1 MQLSALQIVLLVL
14 VAAEINVDRRGLSLT
29 HARPVI
35 VGFLCGLILGD
46 MNSGL
51 YIGGTFT
58 LMSLGVAALGG
69 SSVPDYGV
77 ATIIACAFAK
87 TTGQGP
93 EVGMTI
99 GLPVGMLGV
108 QMDVLYKICNS
119 FIAQKSQKYAN
130 EKQFGKMYAILYLC
144 PVMVAVF
151 MAFPTAVALTAG
163 APLVQAI
170 LDVLPSWV
178 TGGLSVAGKLLPGL
192 GIAMLLHYMPAKKY
206 FNYIL
211 IGFVLSAYMGVPILG
226 IAFLGVALAYKFY
239 MDEEAKENVGFAG
252 GLEGAIRWSLMA
264 VTTFNYDTQ
273 LAPAVVFGI
282 GPLLRKIYK
291 DDDEYVEALNNHYKY
306 FNTMPWLANIV
317 LGATLAL
324 EDKEGISSMDAVQ
337 NIKVSLMGPLAGIGD
352 TLFWTLLPTIMGS
365 IAGYMALEGNPIG
378 VILWLIVNLIFIC
391 IRTQL
396 MWIGYREGTKLITK
410 VGSKLARITD
420 AASVLG
426 LTVVGALSA
435 TVVTA
440 KTPLAFQMGE
450 VNLAVADL
458 LDKIMPSMISV
469 ATVLVLYKL
478 LGKKG
483 MKITTLILIV
493 IIFSMICSALG
504 ILA

>member
-163 APLVQAI
+163 
-170 LDVLPSWV
+170 
-178 TGGLSVAGKLLPGL
+178 GLSVAGKLLPGL

-252 GLEGAIRWSLMA
+252 GLE
-264 VTTFNYDTQ
+264 
-273 LAPAVVFGI
+273 
-282 GPLLRKIYK
+282 
-291 DDDEYVEALNNHYKY
+291 DE
-306 FNTMPWLANIV
+306 
-317 LGATLAL
+317 
-324 EDKEGISSMDAVQ
+324 
-337 NIKVSLMGPLAGIGD
+337 
-352 TLFWTLLPTIMGS
+352 
-365 IAGYMALEGNPIG
+365 
-378 VILWLIVNLIFIC
+378 
-391 IRTQL
+391 
-396 MWIGYREGTKLITK
+396 
-410 VGSKLARITD
+410 
-420 AASVLG
+420 
-426 LTVVGALSA
+426 
-435 TVVTA
+435 
-440 KTPLAFQMGE
+440 
-450 VNLAVADL
+450 
-458 LDKIMPSMISV
+458 
-469 ATVLVLYKL
+469 
-478 LGKKG
+478 
-483 MKITTLILIV
+483 
-493 IIFSMICSALG
+493 
-504 ILA
+504 

>member
-239 MDEEAKENVGFAG
+239 MDEEAKENVGF
-252 GLEGAIRWSLMA
+252 
-264 VTTFNYDTQ
+264 
-273 LAPAVVFGI
+273 
-282 GPLLRKIYK
+282 
-291 DDDEYVEALNNHYKY
+291 
-306 FNTMPWLANIV
+306 
-317 LGATLAL
+317 
-324 EDKEGISSMDAVQ
+324 
-337 NIKVSLMGPLAGIGD
+337 
-352 TLFWTLLPTIMGS
+352 GS
-365 IAGYMALEGNPIG
+365 
-378 VILWLIVNLIFIC
+378 V
-391 IRTQL
+391 
-396 MWIGYREGTKLITK
+396 K
-410 VGSKLARITD
+410 
-420 AASVLG
+420 
-426 LTVVGALSA
+426 
-435 TVVTA
+435 
-440 KTPLAFQMGE
+440 
-450 VNLAVADL
+450 
-458 LDKIMPSMISV
+458 
-469 ATVLVLYKL
+469 
-478 LGKKG
+478 
-483 MKITTLILIV
+483 
-493 IIFSMICSALG
+493 
-504 ILA
+504 

>member
-99 GLPVGMLGV
+99 GLPVGML
-108 QMDVLYKICNS
+108 
-119 FIAQKSQKYAN
+119 
-130 EKQFGKMYAILYLC
+130 
-144 PVMVAVF
+144 
-151 MAFPTAVALTAG
+151 
-163 APLVQAI
+163 
-170 LDVLPSWV
+170 DVLPSWV

-252 GLEGAIRWSLMA
+252 GLE
-264 VTTFNYDTQ
+264 
-273 LAPAVVFGI
+273 
-282 GPLLRKIYK
+282 
-291 DDDEYVEALNNHYKY
+291 DE
-306 FNTMPWLANIV
+306 
-317 LGATLAL
+317 
-324 EDKEGISSMDAVQ
+324 
-337 NIKVSLMGPLAGIGD
+337 
-352 TLFWTLLPTIMGS
+352 
-365 IAGYMALEGNPIG
+365 
-378 VILWLIVNLIFIC
+378 
-391 IRTQL
+391 
-396 MWIGYREGTKLITK
+396 
-410 VGSKLARITD
+410 
-420 AASVLG
+420 
-426 LTVVGALSA
+426 
-435 TVVTA
+435 
-440 KTPLAFQMGE
+440 
-450 VNLAVADL
+450 
-458 LDKIMPSMISV
+458 
-469 ATVLVLYKL
+469 
-478 LGKKG
+478 
-483 MKITTLILIV
+483 
-493 IIFSMICSALG
+493 
-504 ILA
+504 

>member
-46 MNSGL
+46 M
-51 YIGGTFT
+51 
-58 LMSLGVAALGG
+58 
-69 SSVPDYGV
+69 
-77 ATIIACAFAK
+77 

-239 MDEEAKENVGFAG
+239 MDEEARENVGFAG
-252 GLEGAIRWSLMA
+252 GLE
-264 VTTFNYDTQ
+264 
-273 LAPAVVFGI
+273 
-282 GPLLRKIYK
+282 
-291 DDDEYVEALNNHYKY
+291 DE
-306 FNTMPWLANIV
+306 
-317 LGATLAL
+317 
-324 EDKEGISSMDAVQ
+324 
-337 NIKVSLMGPLAGIGD
+337 
-352 TLFWTLLPTIMGS
+352 
-365 IAGYMALEGNPIG
+365 
-378 VILWLIVNLIFIC
+378 
-391 IRTQL
+391 
-396 MWIGYREGTKLITK
+396 
-410 VGSKLARITD
+410 
-420 AASVLG
+420 
-426 LTVVGALSA
+426 
-435 TVVTA
+435 
-440 KTPLAFQMGE
+440 
-450 VNLAVADL
+450 
-458 LDKIMPSMISV
+458 
-469 ATVLVLYKL
+469 
-478 LGKKG
+478 
-483 MKITTLILIV
+483 
-493 IIFSMICSALG
+493 
-504 ILA
+504 

>member
-163 APLVQAI
+163 YPGCASFLGNRRSVCSRKAPSWSWYCHAAPLH
-170 LDVLPSWV
+170 
-178 TGGLSVAGKLLPGL
+178 AGKEVLQ
-192 GIAMLLHYMPAKKY
+192 LHSDR
-206 FNYIL
+206 L
-211 IGFVLSAYMGVPILG
+211 C
-226 IAFLGVALAYKFY
+226 
-239 MDEEAKENVGFAG
+239 
-252 GLEGAIRWSLMA
+252 
-264 VTTFNYDTQ
+264 T
-273 LAPAVVFGI
+273 
-282 GPLLRKIYK
+282 
-291 DDDEYVEALNNHYKY
+291 
-306 FNTMPWLANIV
+306 
-317 LGATLAL
+317 
-324 EDKEGISSMDAVQ
+324 
-337 NIKVSLMGPLAGIGD
+337 
-352 TLFWTLLPTIMGS
+352 
-365 IAGYMALEGNPIG
+365 
-378 VILWLIVNLIFIC
+378 
-391 IRTQL
+391 
-396 MWIGYREGTKLITK
+396 
-410 VGSKLARITD
+410 
-420 AASVLG
+420 
-426 LTVVGALSA
+426 
-435 TVVTA
+435 
-440 KTPLAFQMGE
+440 
-450 VNLAVADL
+450 
-458 LDKIMPSMISV
+458 
-469 ATVLVLYKL
+469 
-478 LGKKG
+478 
-483 MKITTLILIV
+483 
-493 IIFSMICSALG
+493 
-504 ILA
+504 